1 MSTRQRKW
9 KIVIYILSSILLLI
23 IAIIAFRNPI
33 LEWLLSKQMSK
44 QNIPGVSIT
53 LINDNA
59 IKWSKSYGVIK
70 NGSDIPVSTETLFQA
85 ASVTKLFV
93 ASVALHFVE
102 KGMIELDKDIN
113 NYLKSWQLP
122 ENEFTAKKKVTLR
135 LLLSHQSGL
144 PDTNF
149 PYKEGTLPTLIQVL
163 KGELPAQNKPA
174 IVEYIPGSRWQYS
187 NIGYVLIQLLIE
199 DIGGQSLDKIME
211 DVIFKPLSMRSS
223 TLAHPLSKRFEGKE
237 AMPHDANGKAYP
249 PDLHPTAVA
258 QGGLIATPTNIAK
271 FIIELMRAYQ
281 GESSLIMSK
290 EMVCQMFHKEIG
302 LDPKAIGG
310 VQAWQGLGVFIVE
323 GDKFYIFSVGDNF
336 PGSTCWVV
344 GIPELGKG
352 AVVMTNGQQGYE
364 LSKKIIVALL
374 ITNLWPFPD

>member
-1 MSTRQRKW
+1 
-9 KIVIYILSSILLLI
+9 LLLI

-237 AMPHDANGKAYP
+237 AMPHGANGKAYP

-352 AVVMTNGQQGYE
+352 AVVTTNGQQGYE